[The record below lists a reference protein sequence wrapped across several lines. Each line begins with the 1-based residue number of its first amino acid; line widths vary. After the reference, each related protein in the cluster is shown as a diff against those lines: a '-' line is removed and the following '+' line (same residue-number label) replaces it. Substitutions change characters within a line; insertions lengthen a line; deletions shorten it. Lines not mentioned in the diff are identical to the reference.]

1 MAESWRVFMICT
13 IKPIADALSGALR
26 DLGHEPV
33 ALLAP
38 RRAEGDEQPHF
49 LQLTA
54 SSAPAGVDL
63 LFARDKHAIEP
74 LVRAYEPDLLTCW
87 GFPWKIPQTALDA
100 ARLGSIN
107 LHPAL
112 LPRHRGPIPLAW
124 ALREGDAAWGST
136 WHRMDAELDT
146 GNVLTQTTIPI
157 EDDDVDIAAFGPRLL
172 AAGAEMLPRALER
185 VAAGDPGD
193 PQPEE
198 GVTWAGHF
206 TDDEYARVDWSH
218 TARQIHNQVRAWHLT
233 FGMSGLRAP
242 VAELDGEQVVL
253 LQTRLTDPGDG
264 ARRVECG
271 DGPIWVVASEPV
283 SA

>member
-1 MAESWRVFMICT
+1 MAESWRVFMICA
-13 IKPIADALSGALR
+13 IRPIADVLAAKLR
-26 DLGHEPV
+26 ELGHEPV
-33 ALLAP
+33 AILGP
-38 RRAEGDEQPHF
+38 RRPEGDEPPDF
-49 LQLTA
+49 LRLTPA
-54 SSAPAGVDL
+54 TAPAGVDL
-63 LFARDKHAIEP
+63 VFARDRHAIER

-87 GFPWKIPQTALDA
+87 GFPWKIPQAALDVP
-100 ARLGSIN
+100 RLGSIN
-107 LHPAL
+107 LHPAR

-124 ALREGDAAWGST
+124 ALRDGDAEWGST

-146 GNVLTQTTIPI
+146 GNMLTQTTIPI
-157 EDDDVDIAAFGPRLL
+157 ADDDVDIAAFGPRLL

-198 GVTWAGHF
+198 GATWAGHF

-218 TARQIHNQVRAWHLT
+218 AARQIHNQVRAWHLT

-264 ARRVECG
+264 ARRIECS
-271 DGPIWVVASEPV
+271 DGPIWVVRHEPV
-283 SA
+283 